1 MSEGGGRTLV
11 VLRHAKAA
19 HEPALADEDRPL
31 TGRGRRDA
39 AAAGA
44 WLRGAGLIPGLVLC
58 SPARRTRETW
68 QQVSGALAQPDG
80 PAAEFDRRLYT
91 AGADGLLDA
100 VRETAAGVEVLLLV
114 GHNPASHQ
122 LVYDLTG
129 ECDSFPTAA
138 LAVISLPGGW
148 ADAAPGAGTLAR
160 FWSPRG

>member
-1 MSEGGGRTLV
+1 MTEGGGRTLV

-19 HEPALADEDRPL
+19 QNPALADEDRPL

-39 AAAGA
+39 AAAGQ
-44 WLRGAGLIPGLVLC
+44 WLRGAGLIPDLVLC

-68 QQVSGALAQPDG
+68 QQVSDALARRDG
-80 PAAEFDRRLYT
+80 TAVEFDPRLYPGSATGLLGVVRESAAE
-91 AGADGLLDA
+91 
-100 VRETAAGVEVLLLV
+100 AGVVLLV

-138 LAVISLPGGW
+138 LAAISLPGGW
-148 ADAAPGAGTLAR
+148 VDAAPGAGTLAR